1 MCLLNGEF
9 EKKNQFNKKTIRG
22 KKNNKKN
29 NDQIEKNNM
38 KNKDQMMK
46 LKTNQHFIKD
56 PRTKIINKKIRN
68 KIQVSL
74 NWRTTLKF
82 CMINVDLKVR

>member
-1 MCLLNGEF
+1 MVNLKRKINLIKRPLE
-9 EKKNQFNKKTIRG
+9 E